1 MPPKSAI
8 WELFWTDGSQYG
20 QDRSHRNAWCRC
32 CLDLVVVRIQSEETL
47 SMANGG
53 PAVPQRTGEQW
64 YQTAITHS
72 LRPAPIS
79 GKPDKMRRHAAR
91 CTAIAAIPDRTRQR
105 DAVFSAMDQSKR
117 TPSEQPPASTST
129 ASPAYQYP
137 PPPPLPNF
145 SIPPPFP
152 SSMSPPSNSLLFSPY
167 PASPSPSMYSNS
179 SLEPPSPYPDSP
191 HLKRRRTSTS
201 SFSQGPPVWAAEQ
214 QEEFGQDLCRLFVAC
229 GWSWNAV
236 ENPQFKIFFQKY
248 LPTAILPSRRI
259 LSGRILDQESNKVI
273 QRTRLQIEGK
283 LATYSE
289 DGWSNIA
296 KTHMNTSL
304 LSVDCEPHLLRT
316 HNMTGRPKTGD
327 ELFDI
332 VKSDLVY
339 AKETYGV
346 ETIAVV
352 TDDGPDGKKMRRLV
366 SEEMPELATFECW
379 AHQISLVT
387 GNFLGIK
394 LPWMESVKLALEVIK
409 WFNHHG
415 VALDLLRGQQQLMSA
430 KTLALILPIVTR
442 WVSQYC
448 SVRRIKKL
456 ETPIRTCSFAIAANL
471 LQAPTCRLDTVATC
485 LGNLFRLFD
494 SAPEPLVKKTVQSSL
509 ERRWGKTDQELMIL

>member
-1 MPPKSAI
+1 
-8 WELFWTDGSQYG
+8 
-20 QDRSHRNAWCRC
+20 
-32 CLDLVVVRIQSEETL
+32 
-47 SMANGG
+47 
-53 PAVPQRTGEQW
+53 
-64 YQTAITHS
+64 
-72 LRPAPIS
+72 
-79 GKPDKMRRHAAR
+79 
-91 CTAIAAIPDRTRQR
+91 
-105 DAVFSAMDQSKR
+105 
-117 TPSEQPPASTST
+117 
-129 ASPAYQYP
+129 
-137 PPPPLPNF
+137 
-145 SIPPPFP
+145 
-152 SSMSPPSNSLLFSPY
+152 
-167 PASPSPSMYSNS
+167 
-179 SLEPPSPYPDSP
+179 
-191 HLKRRRTSTS
+191 
-201 SFSQGPPVWAAEQ
+201 Q

-236 ENPQFKIFFQKY
+236 ENPQLKIFFQKY
-248 LPTAILPSRRI
+248 LRSAVLPSRRV
-259 LSGRILDQESNKVI
+259 LSGRILDQESDKVI
-273 QRTRLQIEGK
+273 QRTRLQIQGK

-289 DGWSNIA
+289 DGWANIA

-304 LSVDCEPHLLRT
+304 LSVEYEPHLLRT

-327 ELFDI
+327 ELFEI

-366 SEEMPELATFECW
+366 REEMPELATFECW
-379 AHQISLVT
+379 AHQISLIT

-456 ETPIRTCSFAIAANL
+456 ETPIRTCVLTHQERLRLCGGRKPEQIKAAERVIEIVGDNDFWKDLRRVGVYLESFAIAANL

-494 SAPEPLVKKTVQSSL
+494 SA
-509 ERRWGKTDQELMIL
+509 

>member
-1 MPPKSAI
+1 
-8 WELFWTDGSQYG
+8 
-20 QDRSHRNAWCRC
+20 
-32 CLDLVVVRIQSEETL
+32 
-47 SMANGG
+47 
-53 PAVPQRTGEQW
+53 
-64 YQTAITHS
+64 
-72 LRPAPIS
+72 
-79 GKPDKMRRHAAR
+79 
-91 CTAIAAIPDRTRQR
+91 
-105 DAVFSAMDQSKR
+105 
-117 TPSEQPPASTST
+117 
-129 ASPAYQYP
+129 
-137 PPPPLPNF
+137 
-145 SIPPPFP
+145 
-152 SSMSPPSNSLLFSPY
+152 
-167 PASPSPSMYSNS
+167 
-179 SLEPPSPYPDSP
+179 
-191 HLKRRRTSTS
+191 
-201 SFSQGPPVWAAEQ
+201 PPVWSAEQ
-214 QEEFGQDLCRLFVAC
+214 QEEFGPDLCRLFVAC

-236 ENPQFKIFFQKY
+236 DNPQFKIFFQKY
-248 LPTAILPSRRI
+248 LPAAILPSRRI

-327 ELFDI
+327 ELFVI

-366 SEEMPELATFECW
+366 GEEMPELATFECW

-442 WVSQYC
+442 WFVASKNSKHRYVLVS
-448 SVRRIKKL
+448 SRIKSDYVFA
-456 ETPIRTCSFAIAANL
+456 PASFAIAANL